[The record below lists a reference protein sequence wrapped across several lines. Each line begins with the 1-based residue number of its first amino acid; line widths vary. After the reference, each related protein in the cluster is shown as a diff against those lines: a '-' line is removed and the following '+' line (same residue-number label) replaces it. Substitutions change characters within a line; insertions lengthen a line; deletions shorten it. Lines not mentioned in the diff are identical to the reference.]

1 LLHWIK
7 IDLQRFQ
14 LRTVTATV
22 RAELVEAWSAHFN
35 KLSANGYAITIE
47 LWKCCSCYV
56 NYYFLL

>member
-1 LLHWIK
+1 MLHWIK

-47 LWKCCSCYV
+47 L
-56 NYYFLL
+56 